1 MKKMRLALGIAL
13 GLVVFL
19 WCQSVNFAGGF
30 EGGRAGAWELGAT
43 AVYMGFWVGFSFLL
57 RGEPGALWVCSG
69 VALLTLLGSL
79 SALVPIDFV
88 PFSFLMVIFAG
99 VPLYG
104 LRFFMEWTGVY
115 LLGGAGAAVWLA
127 CSVWMLKR
135 QPGRGGKSK
144 GREDV

>member
-19 WCQSVNFAGGF
+19 WCQNVNFAGGF

-104 LRFFMEWTGVY
+104 LRFLWNGRESICWGEQEQRS
-115 LLGGAGAAVWLA
+115 GWLA
-127 CSVWMLKR
+127 LC
-135 QPGRGGKSK
+135 GC
-144 GREDV
+144 

>member
-1 MKKMRLALGIAL
+1 
-13 GLVVFL
+13 
-19 WCQSVNFAGGF
+19 
-30 EGGRAGAWELGAT
+30 
-43 AVYMGFWVGFSFLL
+43 MGFWIGFSFLL

-104 LRFFMEWTGVY
+104 LRFLWNGRESIWWGEQEQRS
-115 LLGGAGAAVWLA
+115 GWLA
-127 CSVWMLKR
+127 LC
-135 QPGRGGKSK
+135 GC
-144 GREDV
+144 